1 MIKNVHKITILDEA
15 LSRTFF
21 VDLLLH
27 TLNFLLSILMCVLH
41 VSCFIDID
49 ECADGS
55 HQCTGNQL
63 CSNRQGS
70 YICQCPPGYRLNNLR
85 QCQDVNECESYF
97 GNVCIKICFFIVMKI
112 EKKLCAY
119 R

>member
-1 MIKNVHKITILDEA
+1 MLTGSLYVC
-15 LSRTFF
+15 
-21 VDLLLH
+21 
-27 TLNFLLSILMCVLH
+27 FL
-41 VSCFIDID
+41 DID

-70 YICQCPPGYRLNNLR
+70 YICQCPPGYRLNSLR

-97 GNVCIKICFFIVMKI
+97 GNVCINIYFLGF
-112 EKKLCAY
+112 EK
-119 R
+119 